1 MANTEVPLLYNE
13 YRLRAMKKVL
23 EESGS
28 SVEQVLKNRLDSVYR
43 DIVPLEEQERIEE
56 MIHREDSA
64 SQQNKRAYGVFHL
77 HSEDGDMHI
86 ATSNYNSLIQFG
98 RLYHGHLQYKAYSY
112 SIDSIA
118 CLFGQRRDLDPELF
132 HSLCDTF
139 QSNDTV
145 GMIADVDFERGN
157 ISVLEKGA
165 DDWRTYRLD
174 DISGAIR
181 AAYESPELSEFER
194 CEIFKDELQDK
205 EMEINRSDAPIE
217 DESSAI
223 GQQLL

>member
-13 YRLRAMKKVL
+13 YRLRAIKKVL
-23 EESGS
+23 EERGS
-28 SVEQVLKNRLDSVYR
+28 SVEQVLKNRLDSVYQ
-43 DIVPLEEQERIEE
+43 DIVPFEEQERIEA
-56 MIHREDSA
+56 MIRREESA
-64 SQQNKRAYGVFHL
+64 SQQNKRPCGIFHL

-86 ATSNYNSLIQFG
+86 ATPNYNSFIQFG

-132 HSLCDTF
+132 QSLCDTF
-139 QSNDTV
+139 RSNDTV
-145 GMIADVDFERGN
+145 SMIADVDFERGN
-157 ISVLEKGA
+157 ISLMDKGA

-174 DISGAIR
+174 DISNAIR
-181 AAYESPELSEFER
+181 SVYESPELSEFER
-194 CEIFKDELQDK
+194 CELFTDQLKDK
-205 EMEINRSDAPIE
+205 EISDSDSPFE
-217 DESSAI
+217 DEDSAL